1 MPPVVA
7 AFPDIEKLL
16 VGWLQPQF
24 PDARLATILPA
35 DITGTTVHV
44 TRISGANRNIAVD
57 RPIVDIDVFA
67 LDYADSVS
75 GALAIQQVITLA
87 RNVTTDDGVLLGAT
101 TVNGPRWLPEINPAL
116 TRFSATYEFH
126 VHA

>member
-1 MPPVVA
+1 MPPPAA
-7 AFPDIEKLL
+7 AFPNIELLL

-35 DITGTTVHV
+35 DITETTVHV
-44 TRISGANRNIAVD
+44 TRISGANRNIRID

-67 LDYADSVS
+67 LDYGDSVAA
-75 GALAIQQVITLA
+75 ALAIQQVITLA
-87 RNVTTDDGVLLGAT
+87 RNITTADGVLLGAS